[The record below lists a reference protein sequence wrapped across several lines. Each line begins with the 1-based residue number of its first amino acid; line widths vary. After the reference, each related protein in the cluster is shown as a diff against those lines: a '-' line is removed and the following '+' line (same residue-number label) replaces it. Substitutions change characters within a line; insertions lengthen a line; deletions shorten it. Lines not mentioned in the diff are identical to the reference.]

1 MKESTND
8 RELKVDRIEMAV
20 GFVVVVVVE
29 DEDRFSKD
37 ALNHLDEHE

>member
-8 RELKVDRIEMAV
+8 RELKVDRIEMA
-20 GFVVVVVVE
+20 VVVVVE

-37 ALNHLDEHE
+37 ALNHLDEIKS